1 MHAHLQEVLPLL
13 DDSRAVLKTAID
25 QVPEGLRRTRPS
37 SERWSVAEVLEHLV
51 KVNRL
56 FAERIATVVAE
67 AKAAGLGPERQPRDP
82 LAANVMRALKD
93 RTDRRPARDIVFPTG
108 NVEASVAW
116 AELDRAR
123 EEVRAAVLAAD
134 GLALGAVTAEHRFF
148 GVLDGVPVGRTGC
161 GARMQARRS
170 DPRDRGG
177 PPGVIASRA
186 VGTAGFEGQ

>member
-56 FAERIATVVAE
+56 FAERIATAVAE

-108 NVEASVAW
+108 DVETSVAW

-134 GLALGAVTAEHRFF
+134 GLALGGVTAEHRFF
-148 GVLDGVPVGRTGC
+148 GVLTVYQWVELVAAHECRHADQIRE
-161 GARMQARRS
+161 
-170 DPRDRGG
+170 
-177 PPGVIASRA
+177 IAAA
-186 VGTAGFEGQ
+186 VHS

>member
-56 FAERIATVVAE
+56 FAERIATAVAE
-67 AKAAGLGPERQPRDP
+67 ARAAGLGPERQPRDP

-93 RTDRRPARDIVFPTG
+93 RTERRPARDIIFPTG

-123 EEVRAAVLAAD
+123 EDVRAAVRAAD

-148 GVLDGVPVGRTGC
+148 GVLTVYQWVELVAAHECRHADQIRE
-161 GARMQARRS
+161 
-170 DPRDRGG
+170 
-177 PPGVIASRA
+177 IAAA
-186 VGTAGFEGQ
+186 VHS